1 MLLESQ
7 TRSLARLRPGAAR
20 SLIAAATIGLALLA
34 GVAPANDFSAAEL
47 AFFETDVRPL
57 LAEHCYECHSAE
69 SDGLRAGLRIDSRD
83 GLLAGGDSGSALEP
97 GDAGASLLM
106 EAVRYESFE
115 MPPAGKLPDEKIAIL
130 ARWIEMGAPWPDET
144 SPDAAADSGDEFDLQ
159 QRRETHWAWQPIDEP
174 VPPAVSDPRWPA
186 SDIDH
191 FVLARLD
198 QAGLRPAPEADRR
211 ALVRRLYFD
220 LIGLPPTPEEVAR
233 VVHSNAPDPIAALVD
248 RLLESPHF
256 GERWGRHWLDLV
268 RYAESRGH
276 EFDEDAANAYQYR
289 DYVIRAFNA
298 DVAYDQFI
306 REHIAGDLL
315 AEPRRHPVGGWN
327 ESLLGTGFW
336 FLGEW
341 VHSPV
346 DIRKDEADRFDN
358 MIDVMSKTFL
368 GLTVACARC
377 HNHKFDAISSADYY
391 ALSGFLQSSEYRL
404 ARFESEQHNRRLASR
419 LAELDS
425 EMRNRLRPAIAESLL
440 RSLEDLVDSG
450 AMPADEPPWTVPPG
464 AGASSGGASNGGRVV
479 VDYGSISDRDYRQ
492 NGVIYGLAPREVGTL
507 SLGTP
512 PPGSAGGDRPS
523 DPGPAVTVAPYTA
536 AANDPFWNGLVNLRG
551 SVTNRRSKLE
561 TLPRPGRT
569 LRSPPFEL
577 AGETVHCQV
586 RGSGHI
592 VACVDSHRLVAGP
605 LHGETVV
612 RVKPS
617 EADDVRWVAL
627 RLGRYT
633 GHRLHLEFT
642 PDPGETLEVL
652 RVVDGPRP
660 GVEAWGGDES
670 PSSTTATLRAALHAW
685 RDGKLSTHPRAVEFA
700 AAIRWALGQCD
711 HWRDTLVGGQHPVRR
726 WLRRWDE
733 RRRELSQQRQL
744 ESRLAMAMMDG
755 SPENDH
761 LLIRGNSSNPGRE
774 VPRRFLAAI
783 DGEAALEPSAASGRL
798 ELADR
803 ITDPAN
809 PLTSRVIV
817 NRIWHHLLGRGIVPT
832 TDDFGVL
839 GERPTHPQLL
849 DHLASWFDRK
859 GRSIKKTIRY
869 MVLSSTYRMS
879 TRVSPQAAERDPKNL
894 LWHHVPPKRLQ
905 GEVIRDAL
913 LAISGEL
920 DRDLYGEPVPVHLT
934 DFMDGRG
941 RPGHSGPLDGDD
953 RRSIYTAV
961 RRNFMSP
968 FMLAFDTPVPFST
981 MGRRNVSNVPA
992 QALILMND
1000 PFVLGRTRQWARRA
1014 IREVESGVDER
1025 IRWMYR
1031 TAVARQP
1038 TANELAVACHYVV
1051 GESRAR
1057 GSHIDDPEI
1066 WADLAHAIVNTKEF
1080 IFLR

>member
-1 MLLESQ
+1 LIDAMPLESQ
-7 TRSLARLRPGAAR
+7 TRSLPVRCPAAAR
-20 SLIAAATIGLALLA
+20 SLIAAATMGLTLVA
-34 GVAPANDFSAAEL
+34 GVGRATEFSAAEL

-69 SDGLRAGLRIDSRD
+69 SDGLRAGLRVDTRD

-97 GDAGASLLM
+97 GDADASLLM
-106 EAVRYESFE
+106 QAVRYESFE
-115 MPPAGKLPDEKIAIL
+115 MPPAGKLPDEEIAIL
-130 ARWIEMGAPWPDET
+130 VRWIEMGAPWPDEP
-144 SPDAAADSGDEFDLQ
+144 SPDAAAPAGDEFDLQ
-159 QRRETHWAWQPIDEP
+159 QRRETHWAWQPIDDP
-174 VPPAVSDPRWPA
+174 VPPEVGDPRWPA
-186 SDIDH
+186 SNIDR

-248 RLLESPHF
+248 RLLDSPHF

-368 GLTVACARC
+368 GVTVACARC
-377 HNHKFDAISSADYY
+377 HDHKFDAISTADYY

-404 ARFESEQHNRRLASR
+404 TRFESEEHNRRIASR
-419 LAELDS
+419 LAELNA
-425 EMRNRLRPAIAESLL
+425 EMQDRLRPVIAESLVN
-440 RSLEDLVDSG
+440 SLEDLADTG
-450 AMPADEPPWTVPPG
+450 RMPADKPPWTVPRG
-464 AGASSGGASNGGRVV
+464 AGPPNGGRVV
-479 VDYGSISDRDYRQ
+479 VDYASIPDRDYRQ
-492 NGVIYGLAPREVGTL
+492 NGVIYGPAPRSVGSL
-507 SLGTP
+507 SLEAP
-512 PPGSAGGDRPS
+512 RPGSAGDGSPS
-523 DPGPAVTVAPYTA
+523 DRGPTVTVAAYTA

-551 SVTNRRSKLE
+551 PVTNRRSKLK

-569 LRSPPFEL
+569 LRSPAFEL
-577 AGETVHCQV
+577 TGETVHCQV
-586 RGSGHI
+586 HGSGHI

-612 RVKPS
+612 RVKPGES
-617 EADDVRWVAL
+617 DDVRWVTL
-627 RLGRYT
+627 RLGRYS

-652 RVVDGPRP
+652 RVAEGPRP
-660 GVEAWGGDES
+660 DVEMPGGDGKSGS
-670 PSSTTATLRAALHAW
+670 PRATLRAALHAW
-685 RDGKLSTHPRAVEFA
+685 RDGELSTHPRAVEFA
-700 AAIRWALGQCD
+700 AAIRWALAQCND
-711 HWRDTLVGGQHPVRR
+711 WQDTLVGGQHPVRR

-733 RRRELSQQRQL
+733 QRRELKQQRQV

-783 DGEAALEPSAASGRL
+783 DGEAALAGSAASGRL

-803 ITDPAN
+803 IADPAN

-839 GERPTHPQLL
+839 GERPTHPKLL
-849 DHLASWFDRK
+849 DHLASWFDRN

-869 MVLSSTYRMS
+869 VVLSSTYRMS

-905 GEVIRDAL
+905 GEAIRDAL

-941 RPGHSGPLDGDD
+941 RPGHSGPLDGDA

-961 RRNFMSP
+961 RRNFLSP

-981 MGRRNVSNVPA
+981 MGCRNVSNVPA

-1000 PFVLGRTRQWARRA
+1000 PFVIGRTQQWARRA
-1014 IREVESGVDER
+1014 IREVEAGVDER

-1031 TAVARQP
+1031 TAVAREP
-1038 TANELAVACHYVV
+1038 TANELAIARHYVV
-1051 GESRAR
+1051 GESRVR

-1066 WADLAHAIVNTKEF
+1066 WADLAHAMVNTKEF